1 VDNVNGGS
9 EIVPSLRGMP
19 SVPVPVA
26 GVTTR
31 VTTASTS
38 VVPRIPPIPDSLLVD
53 LAGLGARVDAVVED
67 LTRRG
72 RAARVGFDAVLWDAS
87 ARAALDARLDRLDEE
102 LAGLV
107 AELRECGV
115 SVREPGR
122 P

>member
-1 VDNVNGGS
+1 MNGGS

-38 VVPRIPPIPDSLLVD
+38 VVPGIPPIPVALLVD
-53 LAGLGARVDAVVED
+53 LAGLGARVDAVAED